1 MIGKYSDE
9 MTFDYIMNRM
19 LESVPDTV
27 DKREGSI
34 IYDALA
40 PAAAELVK
48 CYMELDVVMD
58 ETFVDTA
65 SLQYLML
72 RCKERG
78 VAIQGE
84 TAAVIEGVFTP
95 SSVELTAGLRFNCDE
110 VNYTIT
116 EKISAGHYKL
126 EAETLGT
133 VGNKYTGL
141 LLPIQTV
148 NGLDTAQIAAV
159 LIPAEDGD
167 TTDTLREKYYAS
179 IDGEAFGGNVADYRE
194 KVNAIT
200 GVGGVKVYPV
210 WNGGGTVKL
219 TIIASDYTAPSSEL
233 ISKVQTAIDPE
244 GNQGEGLGLAPI
256 GHTVTVAGARCAD
269 IAITTNITFAT
280 GWAWSS
286 AQSQVES
293 AVKMYFAELAKVWA
307 DSATTVVRISQI
319 ETHLLA
325 LDCVVDVEDTTVNG
339 SVKNIE
345 LAADDVRKKL
355 QDYLPPIL
363 LKTYEFPL
371 LCETEQPE
379 IDRLH
384 DAADAVLDAQFLST
398 AGEYAIQRYEKI
410 FGVVPQDTDTL
421 DERRFK
427 VLTRINTQLP
437 FSVRRLRQQLATLC
451 GEDGYKLELDGDRYT
466 LTVKVALTAK
476 RNQQAVEELLADIV
490 PANMICTTSLLYN
503 QHADLT
509 RFTHAQLALLTHFEI
524 REEVLPDGE

>member
-1 MIGKYSDE
+1 MIGRYSDE

-148 NGLDTAQIAAV
+148 NGLETAQIAAV

-179 IDGEAFGGNVADYRE
+179 IDGEAFGGNAADYRE

-219 TIIASDYTAPSSEL
+219 TVIASDYTAPSSEL

-244 GNQGEGLGLAPI
+244 QNHGEGMGLAPI
-256 GHTVTVAGARCAD
+256 GHTVTVTGAKYAD
-269 IAITTNITFAT
+269 LTITANVTFAA
-280 GWAWSS
+280 GWNWENGKSQLVS
-286 AQSQVES
+286 A
-293 AVKMYFAELAKVWA
+293 ANAYLDELCKAWA
-307 DSATTVVRISQI
+307 DSETTVVRISQI
-319 ETHLLA
+319 ETHLLTA
-325 LDCVVDVEDTTVNG
+325 DCVVDVDGTTVNG
-339 SVKNIE
+339 DTKNIE
-345 LAADDVRKKL
+345 LAAD
-355 QDYLPPIL
+355 
-363 LKTYEFPL
+363 
-371 LCETEQPE
+371 E
-379 IDRLH
+379 IPR
-384 DAADAVLDAQFLST
+384 LST
-398 AGEYAIQRYEKI
+398 IGGA
-410 FGVVPQDTDTL
+410 
-421 DERRFK
+421 
-427 VLTRINTQLP
+427 
-437 FSVRRLRQQLATLC
+437 S
-451 GEDGYKLELDGDRYT
+451 
-466 LTVKVALTAK
+466 
-476 RNQQAVEELLADIV
+476 
-490 PANMICTTSLLYN
+490 
-503 QHADLT
+503 
-509 RFTHAQLALLTHFEI
+509 
-524 REEVLPDGE
+524 

>member
-1 MIGKYSDE
+1 MIGRYSDE

-40 PAAAELVK
+40 PAAAELAK

-148 NGLDTAQIAAV
+148 NGLETAQIAAV

-194 KVNAIT
+194 KINAIT

-219 TIIASDYTAPSSEL
+219 TIIASDFTAPSTEL
-233 ISKVQTAIDPE
+233 ISRVQTAIDPE
-244 GNQGEGLGLAPI
+244 QNHGEGMGLAPI
-256 GHTVTVAGARCAD
+256 GHTVTVTGAKYAD
-269 IAITTNITFAT
+269 LTITANVTFAA
-280 GWAWSS
+280 GWNWDNGKSQLVS
-286 AQSQVES
+286 A
-293 AVKMYFAELAKVWA
+293 ANAYLDELCKAWA
-307 DSATTVVRISQI
+307 DSETTVVRISQI
-319 ETHLLA
+319 ETHLLTA
-325 LDCVVDVEDTTVNG
+325 DCIVDIDGTTING

-345 LAADDVRKKL
+345 LAADEIPR
-355 QDYLPPIL
+355 
-363 LKTYEFPL
+363 LKT
-371 LCETEQPE
+371 
-379 IDRLH
+379 IGG
-384 DAADAVLDAQFLST
+384 AS
-398 AGEYAIQRYEKI
+398 
-410 FGVVPQDTDTL
+410 
-421 DERRFK
+421 
-427 VLTRINTQLP
+427 
-437 FSVRRLRQQLATLC
+437 
-451 GEDGYKLELDGDRYT
+451 
-466 LTVKVALTAK
+466 
-476 RNQQAVEELLADIV
+476 
-490 PANMICTTSLLYN
+490 
-503 QHADLT
+503 
-509 RFTHAQLALLTHFEI
+509 
-524 REEVLPDGE
+524 

>member
-1 MIGKYSDE
+1 MIGRYSDQ

-34 IYDALA
+34 IYDALS
-40 PAAAELVK
+40 PAAAELAK

-95 SSVELTAGLRFNCDE
+95 SSVELSAGLRFNCDE
-110 VNYTIT
+110 VNYVVT

-148 NGLDTAQIAAV
+148 NGLETASIAAV

-179 IDGEAFGGNVADYRE
+179 IDGEAFGGNVADYKE
-194 KVNAIT
+194 KVTAIT

-219 TIIASDYTAPSSEL
+219 TIIASDYTAPSDTL
-233 ISKVQTAIDPE
+233 IDKVQTEIDPE

-256 GHTVTVAGARCAD
+256 GHTVTVTGAKYSD
-269 IAITTNITFAT
+269 IAITANVTFAS
-280 GWAWSS
+280 GWTWENSKSQLTNAVNTYFDELCKEWS
-286 AQSQVES
+286 EN
-293 AVKMYFAELAKVWA
+293 E
-307 DSATTVVRISQI
+307 TTIVRISQI
-319 ETHLLA
+319 ETHLLTA
-325 LDCVVDVEDTTVNG
+325 DCVVDIDGTTING
-339 SVKNIE
+339 VAKNVE
-345 LAADDVRKKL
+345 LAADEIPR
-355 QDYLPPIL
+355 
-363 LKTYEFPL
+363 LKT
-371 LCETEQPE
+371 
-379 IDRLH
+379 IGG
-384 DAADAVLDAQFLST
+384 AS
-398 AGEYAIQRYEKI
+398 
-410 FGVVPQDTDTL
+410 
-421 DERRFK
+421 
-427 VLTRINTQLP
+427 
-437 FSVRRLRQQLATLC
+437 
-451 GEDGYKLELDGDRYT
+451 
-466 LTVKVALTAK
+466 
-476 RNQQAVEELLADIV
+476 
-490 PANMICTTSLLYN
+490 
-503 QHADLT
+503 
-509 RFTHAQLALLTHFEI
+509 
-524 REEVLPDGE
+524 

>member
-1 MIGKYSDE
+1 MIGRYSGE

-48 CYMELDVVMD
+48 CYTELDVVMD

-95 SSVELTAGLRFNCDE
+95 SSLDLSAGLRFNCDE
-110 VNYTIT
+110 VNYVVT

-133 VGNKYTGL
+133 VGNKYSGL
-141 LLPIQTV
+141 LLPIQNV
-148 NGLDTAQIAAV
+148 NGLETAQIAAV

-179 IDGEAFGGNVADYRE
+179 IDGEAFGGNVADY
-194 KVNAIT
+194 KDKTNAIT

-219 TIIASDYTAPSSEL
+219 TIIASDFTAPSSEL

-244 GNQGEGLGLAPI
+244 QNHGEGLGLAPI
-256 GHTVTVAGARCAD
+256 GHTVTVTGAKYAD
-269 IAITTNITFAT
+269 LTITANVTFAA
-280 GWAWSS
+280 GWNWENGKSQLVS
-286 AQSQVES
+286 A
-293 AVKMYFAELAKVWA
+293 ANAYLDELCKAWA
-307 DSATTVVRISQI
+307 DSETTVVRISQI
-319 ETHLLA
+319 ETHLLTA
-325 LDCVVDVEDTTVNG
+325 DCVVDVDGTTVNG
-339 SVKNIE
+339 DTKNIE
-345 LAADDVRKKL
+345 LAADEIPR
-355 QDYLPPIL
+355 
-363 LKTYEFPL
+363 LKTIGGAP
-371 LCETEQPE
+371 
-379 IDRLH
+379 
-384 DAADAVLDAQFLST
+384 
-398 AGEYAIQRYEKI
+398 
-410 FGVVPQDTDTL
+410 
-421 DERRFK
+421 
-427 VLTRINTQLP
+427 
-437 FSVRRLRQQLATLC
+437 
-451 GEDGYKLELDGDRYT
+451 
-466 LTVKVALTAK
+466 
-476 RNQQAVEELLADIV
+476 
-490 PANMICTTSLLYN
+490 
-503 QHADLT
+503 
-509 RFTHAQLALLTHFEI
+509 
-524 REEVLPDGE
+524 

>member
-40 PAAAELVK
+40 PAAAELAK
-48 CYMELDVVMD
+48 TYMELDVVMD

-95 SSVELTAGLRFNCDE
+95 SIVELTAGLRFNCDE
-110 VNYTIT
+110 VNYVVT

-148 NGLDTAQIAAV
+148 NGLDAAQIAAV

-219 TIIASDYTAPSSEL
+219 TIIASDFTAPSAEL
-233 ISKVQTAIDPE
+233 ISKVQAAIDPE
-244 GNQGEGLGLAPI
+244 QNHGEGLGLAPI
-256 GHTVTVAGARCAD
+256 GHTVTVAGARYAD

-339 SVKNIE
+339 SAKNIE
-345 LAADDVRKKL
+345 LAAD
-355 QDYLPPIL
+355 
-363 LKTYEFPL
+363 
-371 LCETEQPE
+371 E
-379 IDRLH
+379 IPRLGGIGG
-384 DAADAVLDAQFLST
+384 A
-398 AGEYAIQRYEKI
+398 
-410 FGVVPQDTDTL
+410 P
-421 DERRFK
+421 
-427 VLTRINTQLP
+427 
-437 FSVRRLRQQLATLC
+437 
-451 GEDGYKLELDGDRYT
+451 
-466 LTVKVALTAK
+466 
-476 RNQQAVEELLADIV
+476 
-490 PANMICTTSLLYN
+490 
-503 QHADLT
+503 
-509 RFTHAQLALLTHFEI
+509 
-524 REEVLPDGE
+524 

>member
-1 MIGKYSDE
+1 MIGRYSDE

-148 NGLDTAQIAAV
+148 NGLETAQIAAV

-219 TIIASDYTAPSSEL
+219 TIIASDFTAPSTEL

-244 GNQGEGLGLAPI
+244 QNHGEGLGLAPI
-256 GHTVTVAGARCAD
+256 GHTVTVTGAKYAD
-269 IAITTNITFAT
+269 LTITANVTFAA
-280 GWAWSS
+280 GWNWDNGKSQLVS
-286 AQSQVES
+286 AGN
-293 AVKMYFAELAKVWA
+293 AYLNELCKAWA
-307 DSATTVVRISQI
+307 DSETTVVRISQI
-319 ETHLLA
+319 ETHLLTA
-325 LDCVVDVEDTTVNG
+325 DCVVDVDGTTVNG
-339 SVKNIE
+339 DIKNIE
-345 LAADDVRKKL
+345 LAAD
-355 QDYLPPIL
+355 
-363 LKTYEFPL
+363 
-371 LCETEQPE
+371 E
-379 IDRLH
+379 IPR
-384 DAADAVLDAQFLST
+384 LST
-398 AGEYAIQRYEKI
+398 IGGA
-410 FGVVPQDTDTL
+410 
-421 DERRFK
+421 
-427 VLTRINTQLP
+427 
-437 FSVRRLRQQLATLC
+437 S
-451 GEDGYKLELDGDRYT
+451 
-466 LTVKVALTAK
+466 
-476 RNQQAVEELLADIV
+476 
-490 PANMICTTSLLYN
+490 
-503 QHADLT
+503 
-509 RFTHAQLALLTHFEI
+509 
-524 REEVLPDGE
+524 

>member
-1 MIGKYSDE
+1 MIGRYSDE

-148 NGLDTAQIAAV
+148 NGLETAQIAAV

-179 IDGEAFGGNVADYRE
+179 IDGEAFGGNVADY
-194 KVNAIT
+194 KDKTNAIT

-210 WNGGGTVKL
+210 WNGGGTVNL
-219 TIIASDYTAPSSEL
+219 TVIASDFTAPSTEL

-244 GNQGEGLGLAPI
+244 QNHGEGLGLAPI
-256 GHTVTVAGARCAD
+256 GHTVTVTGAKYAD
-269 IAITTNITFAT
+269 LTITANVTFAA
-280 GWAWSS
+280 GWNWENGKSQLVS
-286 AQSQVES
+286 A
-293 AVKMYFAELAKVWA
+293 ANAYLDELCKAWA
-307 DSATTVVRISQI
+307 DSETTVVRISQI
-319 ETHLLA
+319 ETHLLTA
-325 LDCVVDVEDTTVNG
+325 DCVVDVDGTTVNG
-339 SVKNIE
+339 DTKNIE
-345 LAADDVRKKL
+345 LAADEIPR
-355 QDYLPPIL
+355 
-363 LKTYEFPL
+363 LKTIGGAP
-371 LCETEQPE
+371 
-379 IDRLH
+379 
-384 DAADAVLDAQFLST
+384 
-398 AGEYAIQRYEKI
+398 
-410 FGVVPQDTDTL
+410 
-421 DERRFK
+421 
-427 VLTRINTQLP
+427 
-437 FSVRRLRQQLATLC
+437 
-451 GEDGYKLELDGDRYT
+451 
-466 LTVKVALTAK
+466 
-476 RNQQAVEELLADIV
+476 
-490 PANMICTTSLLYN
+490 
-503 QHADLT
+503 
-509 RFTHAQLALLTHFEI
+509 
-524 REEVLPDGE
+524 

>member
-34 IYDALA
+34 IYDALS

-148 NGLDTAQIAAV
+148 NGLETAQIAAV

-219 TIIASDYTAPSSEL
+219 TIIASDFTAPSTEL
-233 ISKVQTAIDPE
+233 ISRVQTAIDPE
-244 GNQGEGLGLAPI
+244 QNHGEGMGLAPI
-256 GHTVTVAGARCAD
+256 GHTVTVTGAKYAD
-269 IAITTNITFAT
+269 LTITANVTFAA
-280 GWAWSS
+280 GWNWENGKSQLVS
-286 AQSQVES
+286 A
-293 AVKMYFAELAKVWA
+293 ANAYLDELCKAWA
-307 DSATTVVRISQI
+307 DSETTVVRISQI
-319 ETHLLA
+319 ETHLLTA
-325 LDCVVDVEDTTVNG
+325 DCIVDIDGTTVNG
-339 SVKNIE
+339 STKNIE
-345 LAADDVRKKL
+345 LAADEIPR
-355 QDYLPPIL
+355 
-363 LKTYEFPL
+363 LKT
-371 LCETEQPE
+371 
-379 IDRLH
+379 IGG
-384 DAADAVLDAQFLST
+384 A
-398 AGEYAIQRYEKI
+398 
-410 FGVVPQDTDTL
+410 
-421 DERRFK
+421 
-427 VLTRINTQLP
+427 
-437 FSVRRLRQQLATLC
+437 
-451 GEDGYKLELDGDRYT
+451 
-466 LTVKVALTAK
+466 
-476 RNQQAVEELLADIV
+476 
-490 PANMICTTSLLYN
+490 
-503 QHADLT
+503 
-509 RFTHAQLALLTHFEI
+509 
-524 REEVLPDGE
+524 

>member
-1 MIGKYSDE
+1 MIGRYSDE

-34 IYDALA
+34 IYDALS

-148 NGLDTAQIAAV
+148 NGLETAQIAAV

-219 TIIASDYTAPSSEL
+219 TVIASDYTAPSSEL
-233 ISKVQTAIDPE
+233 ISKVQTAVDPE
-244 GNQGEGLGLAPI
+244 QNHGEGMGLAPI
-256 GHTVTVAGARCAD
+256 GHTVTVTGAKYAD
-269 IAITTNITFAT
+269 LTITANVTFAA
-280 GWAWSS
+280 GWNWENGKSQLVS
-286 AQSQVES
+286 A
-293 AVKMYFAELAKVWA
+293 ANAYLDELCKAWA
-307 DSATTVVRISQI
+307 DSETTVVRISQI
-319 ETHLLA
+319 ETHLLTA
-325 LDCVVDVEDTTVNG
+325 DCVVDVDGTTVNG
-339 SVKNIE
+339 DTKNIE
-345 LAADDVRKKL
+345 LAAD
-355 QDYLPPIL
+355 
-363 LKTYEFPL
+363 
-371 LCETEQPE
+371 E
-379 IDRLH
+379 IPR
-384 DAADAVLDAQFLST
+384 LST
-398 AGEYAIQRYEKI
+398 IGGA
-410 FGVVPQDTDTL
+410 
-421 DERRFK
+421 
-427 VLTRINTQLP
+427 
-437 FSVRRLRQQLATLC
+437 S
-451 GEDGYKLELDGDRYT
+451 
-466 LTVKVALTAK
+466 
-476 RNQQAVEELLADIV
+476 
-490 PANMICTTSLLYN
+490 
-503 QHADLT
+503 
-509 RFTHAQLALLTHFEI
+509 
-524 REEVLPDGE
+524 

>member
-1 MIGKYSDE
+1 MIGRYSDE

-95 SSVELTAGLRFNCDE
+95 SNIELSAGLRFNCDE
-110 VNYTIT
+110 VNYVVT

-148 NGLDTAQIAAV
+148 NGLETAQIAAV

-219 TIIASDYTAPSSEL
+219 TIIASDFTAPSTEF

-256 GHTVTVAGARCAD
+256 GHTVTVTGAKYAD
-269 IAITTNITFAT
+269 IAITANVTFAA
-280 GWAWSS
+280 GWNWDNGKSQLVS
-286 AQSQVES
+286 A
-293 AVKMYFAELAKVWA
+293 ANAYLNELCKAWA
-307 DSATTVVRISQI
+307 DSETTVVRISQI
-319 ETHLLA
+319 ETHLLTA
-325 LDCVVDVEDTTVNG
+325 DCVVDVDGTTVNG
-339 SVKNIE
+339 DTKNIE
-345 LAADDVRKKL
+345 LAAD
-355 QDYLPPIL
+355 
-363 LKTYEFPL
+363 
-371 LCETEQPE
+371 E
-379 IDRLH
+379 IPR
-384 DAADAVLDAQFLST
+384 LST
-398 AGEYAIQRYEKI
+398 IGGA
-410 FGVVPQDTDTL
+410 
-421 DERRFK
+421 
-427 VLTRINTQLP
+427 
-437 FSVRRLRQQLATLC
+437 S
-451 GEDGYKLELDGDRYT
+451 
-466 LTVKVALTAK
+466 
-476 RNQQAVEELLADIV
+476 
-490 PANMICTTSLLYN
+490 
-503 QHADLT
+503 
-509 RFTHAQLALLTHFEI
+509 
-524 REEVLPDGE
+524 

>member
-1 MIGKYSDE
+1 MIGRYSDE

-148 NGLDTAQIAAV
+148 NGLETAQIAAV

-179 IDGEAFGGNVADYRE
+179 IDGEAFGGNVADYKE

-219 TIIASDYTAPSSEL
+219 TVIASDFTAPSTEL

-244 GNQGEGLGLAPI
+244 QNHGEGMGLAPI
-256 GHTVTVAGARCAD
+256 GHTVTVTGAKYAD
-269 IAITTNITFAT
+269 LTITANVTFAA
-280 GWAWSS
+280 GWNWENGK
-286 AQSQVES
+286 SQIVN
-293 AVKMYFAELAKVWA
+293 AANAYLDELCKAWA
-307 DSATTVVRISQI
+307 DSETTVVRISQI
-319 ETHLLA
+319 ETHLLTA
-325 LDCVVDVEDTTVNG
+325 DCIVDIDGTTVNG
-339 SVKNIE
+339 STKNIE
-345 LAADDVRKKL
+345 LAADEIPR
-355 QDYLPPIL
+355 
-363 LKTYEFPL
+363 LKT
-371 LCETEQPE
+371 
-379 IDRLH
+379 IGG
-384 DAADAVLDAQFLST
+384 A
-398 AGEYAIQRYEKI
+398 
-410 FGVVPQDTDTL
+410 
-421 DERRFK
+421 
-427 VLTRINTQLP
+427 
-437 FSVRRLRQQLATLC
+437 
-451 GEDGYKLELDGDRYT
+451 
-466 LTVKVALTAK
+466 
-476 RNQQAVEELLADIV
+476 
-490 PANMICTTSLLYN
+490 
-503 QHADLT
+503 
-509 RFTHAQLALLTHFEI
+509 
-524 REEVLPDGE
+524 

>member
-1 MIGKYSDE
+1 MIGRYSDE

-34 IYDALA
+34 IYDALS

-95 SSVELTAGLRFNCDE
+95 SNIELSAGLRFNCDE
-110 VNYTIT
+110 VNYVVT

-148 NGLDTAQIAAV
+148 NGLETAQIAAV

-200 GVGGVKVYPV
+200 GVGGTKVYPV

-244 GNQGEGLGLAPI
+244 QNHGEGMGLAPI
-256 GHTVTVAGARCAD
+256 GHTVTVTGAKYAD
-269 IAITTNITFAT
+269 LTITANVTFAA
-280 GWAWSS
+280 GWNWDNGKSQLVS
-286 AQSQVES
+286 A
-293 AVKMYFAELAKVWA
+293 ANAYLDELRKTWA
-307 DSATTVVRISQI
+307 DSETTVVRISQI
-319 ETHLLA
+319 ETHLLTT
-325 LDCVVDVEDTTVNG
+325 DCVVDVDGTTVNG
-339 SVKNIE
+339 DTKNIE
-345 LAADDVRKKL
+345 LAAD
-355 QDYLPPIL
+355 
-363 LKTYEFPL
+363 
-371 LCETEQPE
+371 E
-379 IDRLH
+379 IPR
-384 DAADAVLDAQFLST
+384 LST
-398 AGEYAIQRYEKI
+398 IGGA
-410 FGVVPQDTDTL
+410 
-421 DERRFK
+421 
-427 VLTRINTQLP
+427 
-437 FSVRRLRQQLATLC
+437 S
-451 GEDGYKLELDGDRYT
+451 
-466 LTVKVALTAK
+466 
-476 RNQQAVEELLADIV
+476 
-490 PANMICTTSLLYN
+490 
-503 QHADLT
+503 
-509 RFTHAQLALLTHFEI
+509 
-524 REEVLPDGE
+524 

>member
-1 MIGKYSDE
+1 MIGRYSDE
-9 MTFDYIMNRM
+9 MTYDYIMNRM

-95 SSVELTAGLRFNCDE
+95 SNIELSAGLRFNCDE
-110 VNYTIT
+110 VNYVVT

-148 NGLDTAQIAAV
+148 NGLETAQIAAV

-219 TIIASDYTAPSSEL
+219 TIIASDFTAPSTEF

-256 GHTVTVAGARCAD
+256 GHTVTVTGAKYAD
-269 IAITTNITFAT
+269 IAITANVTFAA
-280 GWAWSS
+280 GWNWDNGKSQLVS
-286 AQSQVES
+286 A
-293 AVKMYFAELAKVWA
+293 ANAYLNELCKAWA
-307 DSATTVVRISQI
+307 DSETTVVRISQI
-319 ETHLLA
+319 ETHLLTA
-325 LDCVVDVEDTTVNG
+325 DCVVDVDGTTVNG
-339 SVKNIE
+339 DTKNIE
-345 LAADDVRKKL
+345 LAAD
-355 QDYLPPIL
+355 
-363 LKTYEFPL
+363 
-371 LCETEQPE
+371 E
-379 IDRLH
+379 IPR
-384 DAADAVLDAQFLST
+384 LST
-398 AGEYAIQRYEKI
+398 IGGA
-410 FGVVPQDTDTL
+410 
-421 DERRFK
+421 
-427 VLTRINTQLP
+427 
-437 FSVRRLRQQLATLC
+437 S
-451 GEDGYKLELDGDRYT
+451 
-466 LTVKVALTAK
+466 
-476 RNQQAVEELLADIV
+476 
-490 PANMICTTSLLYN
+490 
-503 QHADLT
+503 
-509 RFTHAQLALLTHFEI
+509 
-524 REEVLPDGE
+524 

>member
-1 MIGKYSDE
+1 MIGRYSDE

-48 CYMELDVVMD
+48 CYTELDVVMD

-78 VAIQGE
+78 VTIQGE

-148 NGLDTAQIAAV
+148 NGLETAQIAAV

-200 GVGGVKVYPV
+200 GVGGVKVSPV

-219 TIIASDYTAPSSEL
+219 TIIASDFTAPSTEL
-233 ISKVQTAIDPE
+233 IGKVQTAIDPE

-256 GHTVTVAGARCAD
+256 GHTVTVTGARYAD
-269 IAITTNITFAT
+269 LTVAANVTFAA
-280 GWAWSS
+280 GWSWDNGKSQLVS
-286 AQSQVES
+286 A
-293 AVKMYFAELAKVWA
+293 ANAYLDELRKNWA
-307 DSATTVVRISQI
+307 DSETTVVRISQI
-319 ETHLLA
+319 ETHLLTA
-325 LDCVVDVEDTTVNG
+325 DCVVDVDGTTVNG
-339 SVKNIE
+339 DTRNIE
-345 LAADDVRKKL
+345 LAAD
-355 QDYLPPIL
+355 
-363 LKTYEFPL
+363 
-371 LCETEQPE
+371 E
-379 IDRLH
+379 IPR
-384 DAADAVLDAQFLST
+384 LST
-398 AGEYAIQRYEKI
+398 IGGA
-410 FGVVPQDTDTL
+410 
-421 DERRFK
+421 
-427 VLTRINTQLP
+427 
-437 FSVRRLRQQLATLC
+437 S
-451 GEDGYKLELDGDRYT
+451 
-466 LTVKVALTAK
+466 
-476 RNQQAVEELLADIV
+476 
-490 PANMICTTSLLYN
+490 
-503 QHADLT
+503 
-509 RFTHAQLALLTHFEI
+509 
-524 REEVLPDGE
+524 

>member
-34 IYDALA
+34 IYDALS
-40 PAAAELVK
+40 PAAAELAK
-48 CYMELDVVMD
+48 AYMELDVVMD

-78 VAIQGE
+78 VTIQGE

-148 NGLDTAQIAAV
+148 NGLETAQIAAV

-219 TIIASDYTAPSSEL
+219 TVIASDYTAPSSEL

-244 GNQGEGLGLAPI
+244 QNHGEGMGLAPI
-256 GHTVTVAGARCAD
+256 GHTVTVTGAKYAD
-269 IAITTNITFAT
+269 LTITANVTFAA
-280 GWAWSS
+280 GWNWENGKSQLVS
-286 AQSQVES
+286 A
-293 AVKMYFAELAKVWA
+293 ANAYLDELCKAWA
-307 DSATTVVRISQI
+307 DSETTVVRISQI
-319 ETHLLA
+319 ETHLLTA
-325 LDCVVDVEDTTVNG
+325 DCVVDVDGTTVNG
-339 SVKNIE
+339 DTKNIE
-345 LAADDVRKKL
+345 LAAD
-355 QDYLPPIL
+355 
-363 LKTYEFPL
+363 
-371 LCETEQPE
+371 E
-379 IDRLH
+379 IPR
-384 DAADAVLDAQFLST
+384 LST
-398 AGEYAIQRYEKI
+398 IGGA
-410 FGVVPQDTDTL
+410 
-421 DERRFK
+421 
-427 VLTRINTQLP
+427 
-437 FSVRRLRQQLATLC
+437 S
-451 GEDGYKLELDGDRYT
+451 
-466 LTVKVALTAK
+466 
-476 RNQQAVEELLADIV
+476 
-490 PANMICTTSLLYN
+490 
-503 QHADLT
+503 
-509 RFTHAQLALLTHFEI
+509 
-524 REEVLPDGE
+524 

>member
-1 MIGKYSDE
+1 MIGRYSDE

-40 PAAAELVK
+40 PAAAEFAK

-95 SSVELTAGLRFNCDE
+95 SSLDLSAGLRFNCDE

-141 LLPIQTV
+141 LLPIQNV
-148 NGLDTAQIAAV
+148 NGLETAQIAAV

-167 TTDTLREKYYAS
+167 TTDTLREKYYSS
-179 IDGEAFGGNVADYRE
+179 IDGEAFGGNVADY
-194 KVNAIT
+194 KDKTNAIT

-219 TIIASDYTAPSSEL
+219 TVIASDFTAPSSEL

-244 GNQGEGLGLAPI
+244 QNHGEGLGLAPI
-256 GHTVTVAGARCAD
+256 GHTVTVTGAKYAD
-269 IAITTNITFAT
+269 LAVAANITFAA
-280 GWAWSS
+280 GWNWENGKSQLVS
-286 AQSQVES
+286 A
-293 AVKMYFAELAKVWA
+293 ANAYLDELCKAWA
-307 DSATTVVRISQI
+307 DSETTVVRISQI
-319 ETHLLA
+319 ETHLLTA
-325 LDCVVDVEDTTVNG
+325 DCVVDVDGTTVNG
-339 SVKNIE
+339 DTKNIE
-345 LAADDVRKKL
+345 LAAD
-355 QDYLPPIL
+355 
-363 LKTYEFPL
+363 
-371 LCETEQPE
+371 E
-379 IDRLH
+379 IPR
-384 DAADAVLDAQFLST
+384 LST
-398 AGEYAIQRYEKI
+398 IGGA
-410 FGVVPQDTDTL
+410 
-421 DERRFK
+421 
-427 VLTRINTQLP
+427 
-437 FSVRRLRQQLATLC
+437 S
-451 GEDGYKLELDGDRYT
+451 
-466 LTVKVALTAK
+466 
-476 RNQQAVEELLADIV
+476 
-490 PANMICTTSLLYN
+490 
-503 QHADLT
+503 
-509 RFTHAQLALLTHFEI
+509 
-524 REEVLPDGE
+524 

>member
-1 MIGKYSDE
+1 MIGRYSDE

-95 SSVELTAGLRFNCDE
+95 SNIELSAGLRFNCDE
-110 VNYTIT
+110 VNYVVT

-148 NGLDTAQIAAV
+148 NGLETAQIAAV

-179 IDGEAFGGNVADYRE
+179 IDGEAFGGNVADY
-194 KVNAIT
+194 KDKTNAIT

-219 TIIASDYTAPSSEL
+219 TIIASDFTAPSTEL

-244 GNQGEGLGLAPI
+244 QNHGEGLGLAPI
-256 GHTVTVAGARCAD
+256 GHTVTVTGAKYAD
-269 IAITTNITFAT
+269 LTITANVTFAA
-280 GWAWSS
+280 GWNWNNGKSQLVS
-286 AQSQVES
+286 A
-293 AVKMYFAELAKVWA
+293 ANAYLNELCKAWA
-307 DSATTVVRISQI
+307 DSETTVVRISQI
-319 ETHLLA
+319 ETHLLTA
-325 LDCVVDVEDTTVNG
+325 DCVVDVDGTTVNG
-339 SVKNIE
+339 DTKNIE
-345 LAADDVRKKL
+345 LAAD
-355 QDYLPPIL
+355 
-363 LKTYEFPL
+363 
-371 LCETEQPE
+371 E
-379 IDRLH
+379 IPR
-384 DAADAVLDAQFLST
+384 LST
-398 AGEYAIQRYEKI
+398 IGGA
-410 FGVVPQDTDTL
+410 
-421 DERRFK
+421 
-427 VLTRINTQLP
+427 
-437 FSVRRLRQQLATLC
+437 S
-451 GEDGYKLELDGDRYT
+451 
-466 LTVKVALTAK
+466 
-476 RNQQAVEELLADIV
+476 
-490 PANMICTTSLLYN
+490 
-503 QHADLT
+503 
-509 RFTHAQLALLTHFEI
+509 
-524 REEVLPDGE
+524 

>member
-1 MIGKYSDE
+1 MIGRYSDE

-34 IYDALA
+34 IYDALS
-40 PAAAELVK
+40 PAAAELAK

-148 NGLDTAQIAAV
+148 NGLETAQIAAV

-219 TIIASDYTAPSSEL
+219 TVIASDYTAPSSEL

-244 GNQGEGLGLAPI
+244 QNHGEGMGLAPI
-256 GHTVTVAGARCAD
+256 GHTVTVTGAKYAD
-269 IAITTNITFAT
+269 LTITANVTFAA
-280 GWAWSS
+280 GWNWENGKSQLVS
-286 AQSQVES
+286 A
-293 AVKMYFAELAKVWA
+293 ANAYLDELCKAWA
-307 DSATTVVRISQI
+307 DSETTVVRISQI
-319 ETHLLA
+319 ETHLLTA
-325 LDCVVDVEDTTVNG
+325 DCVVDVDGTTVNG
-339 SVKNIE
+339 DTKNIE
-345 LAADDVRKKL
+345 LAAD
-355 QDYLPPIL
+355 
-363 LKTYEFPL
+363 
-371 LCETEQPE
+371 E
-379 IDRLH
+379 IPR
-384 DAADAVLDAQFLST
+384 LST
-398 AGEYAIQRYEKI
+398 IGGA
-410 FGVVPQDTDTL
+410 
-421 DERRFK
+421 
-427 VLTRINTQLP
+427 
-437 FSVRRLRQQLATLC
+437 S
-451 GEDGYKLELDGDRYT
+451 
-466 LTVKVALTAK
+466 
-476 RNQQAVEELLADIV
+476 
-490 PANMICTTSLLYN
+490 
-503 QHADLT
+503 
-509 RFTHAQLALLTHFEI
+509 
-524 REEVLPDGE
+524 

>member
-40 PAAAELVK
+40 PAAAELAK
-48 CYMELDVVMD
+48 AYMELDVVMD

-95 SSVELTAGLRFNCDE
+95 SNIELSAGLRFNCDE
-110 VNYTIT
+110 VNYVVT

-148 NGLDTAQIAAV
+148 NGLETAQIAAV

-179 IDGEAFGGNVADYRE
+179 IDGEAFGGNVADYKE

-210 WNGGGTVKL
+210 WAGGGTV
-219 TIIASDYTAPSSEL
+219 
-233 ISKVQTAIDPE
+233 
-244 GNQGEGLGLAPI
+244 N
-256 GHTVTVAGARCAD
+256 
-269 IAITTNITFAT
+269 
-280 GWAWSS
+280 
-286 AQSQVES
+286 
-293 AVKMYFAELAKVWA
+293 
-307 DSATTVVRISQI
+307 
-319 ETHLLA
+319 
-325 LDCVVDVEDTTVNG
+325 
-339 SVKNIE
+339 
-345 LAADDVRKKL
+345 
-355 QDYLPPIL
+355 
-363 LKTYEFPL
+363 
-371 LCETEQPE
+371 
-379 IDRLH
+379 
-384 DAADAVLDAQFLST
+384 
-398 AGEYAIQRYEKI
+398 
-410 FGVVPQDTDTL
+410 
-421 DERRFK
+421 
-427 VLTRINTQLP
+427 
-437 FSVRRLRQQLATLC
+437 
-451 GEDGYKLELDGDRYT
+451 
-466 LTVKVALTAK
+466 
-476 RNQQAVEELLADIV
+476 
-490 PANMICTTSLLYN
+490 
-503 QHADLT
+503 
-509 RFTHAQLALLTHFEI
+509 
-524 REEVLPDGE
+524 

>member
-1 MIGKYSDE
+1 

-34 IYDALA
+34 IYDALS

-95 SSVELTAGLRFNCDE
+95 PDLELTAGLRFNCDE
-110 VNYTIT
+110 VNYVIT

-148 NGLDTAQIAAV
+148 NGLETAQIAAV

-200 GVGGVKVYPV
+200 GVGGTKVYPV

-244 GNQGEGLGLAPI
+244 QNHGEGMGLAPI
-256 GHTVTVAGARCAD
+256 GHTVTVTGAKYAD
-269 IAITTNITFAT
+269 LTITANVTFAA
-280 GWAWSS
+280 GWSWGNGKSQLVS
-286 AQSQVES
+286 A
-293 AVKMYFAELAKVWA
+293 ANAYLDELRKTWA
-307 DSATTVVRISQI
+307 DSETTVVRISQI
-319 ETHLLA
+319 ETHLLTA
-325 LDCVVDVEDTTVNG
+325 DCVVDVDGTTVNG
-339 SVKNIE
+339 DTRNIE
-345 LAADDVRKKL
+345 LAAD
-355 QDYLPPIL
+355 
-363 LKTYEFPL
+363 
-371 LCETEQPE
+371 E
-379 IDRLH
+379 IPRL
-384 DAADAVLDAQFLST
+384 A
-398 AGEYAIQRYEKI
+398 
-410 FGVVPQDTDTL
+410 
-421 DERRFK
+421 
-427 VLTRINTQLP
+427 
-437 FSVRRLRQQLATLC
+437 
-451 GEDGYKLELDGDRYT
+451 
-466 LTVKVALTAK
+466 
-476 RNQQAVEELLADIV
+476 
-490 PANMICTTSLLYN
+490 
-503 QHADLT
+503 
-509 RFTHAQLALLTHFEI
+509 EI
-524 REEVLPDGE
+524 GGAP

>member
-1 MIGKYSDE
+1 MIGRYSDE

-95 SSVELTAGLRFNCDE
+95 SSLDLSAGLRFNCDE

-148 NGLDTAQIAAV
+148 NGLETAQIAAV

-179 IDGEAFGGNVADYRE
+179 IDGEAFGGNVADY
-194 KVNAIT
+194 KDKTNAIT

-219 TIIASDYTAPSSEL
+219 TIIASDFTAPSAEL
-233 ISKVQTAIDPE
+233 INKVQTAIDPE
-244 GNQGEGLGLAPI
+244 QNHGEGLGLAPI
-256 GHTVTVAGARCAD
+256 GHTVTVTGAKYAD
-269 IAITTNITFAT
+269 LTITANVTFAA
-280 GWAWSS
+280 GWNWENGKSQLVS
-286 AQSQVES
+286 A
-293 AVKMYFAELAKVWA
+293 ANAYLDELCKAWA
-307 DSATTVVRISQI
+307 DSETTVVRISQI
-319 ETHLLA
+319 ETHLLTA
-325 LDCVVDVEDTTVNG
+325 DCVVDVDGTTVNG
-339 SVKNIE
+339 DTKNIE
-345 LAADDVRKKL
+345 LAAD
-355 QDYLPPIL
+355 
-363 LKTYEFPL
+363 
-371 LCETEQPE
+371 E
-379 IDRLH
+379 IPR
-384 DAADAVLDAQFLST
+384 LST
-398 AGEYAIQRYEKI
+398 IGGA
-410 FGVVPQDTDTL
+410 
-421 DERRFK
+421 
-427 VLTRINTQLP
+427 
-437 FSVRRLRQQLATLC
+437 S
-451 GEDGYKLELDGDRYT
+451 
-466 LTVKVALTAK
+466 
-476 RNQQAVEELLADIV
+476 
-490 PANMICTTSLLYN
+490 
-503 QHADLT
+503 
-509 RFTHAQLALLTHFEI
+509 
-524 REEVLPDGE
+524 

>member
-34 IYDALA
+34 IYDALS

-95 SSVELTAGLRFNCDE
+95 PDLELTAGLRFNCDE
-110 VNYTIT
+110 VNYVIT

-148 NGLDTAQIAAV
+148 NGLETAQIAAV

-200 GVGGVKVYPV
+200 GVGGTKVYPV

-244 GNQGEGLGLAPI
+244 QNHGEGMGLAPI
-256 GHTVTVAGARCAD
+256 GHTVTVTGAKYAD
-269 IAITTNITFAT
+269 LTITANVTFAA
-280 GWAWSS
+280 GWSWGNGKSQLVS
-286 AQSQVES
+286 A
-293 AVKMYFAELAKVWA
+293 ANAYLDELRKTWA
-307 DSATTVVRISQI
+307 DSETTVVRISQI
-319 ETHLLA
+319 ETHLLTA
-325 LDCVVDVEDTTVNG
+325 DCVVDVDGTTVNG
-339 SVKNIE
+339 DTRNIE
-345 LAADDVRKKL
+345 LAAD
-355 QDYLPPIL
+355 
-363 LKTYEFPL
+363 
-371 LCETEQPE
+371 E
-379 IDRLH
+379 IPRL
-384 DAADAVLDAQFLST
+384 A
-398 AGEYAIQRYEKI
+398 
-410 FGVVPQDTDTL
+410 
-421 DERRFK
+421 
-427 VLTRINTQLP
+427 
-437 FSVRRLRQQLATLC
+437 
-451 GEDGYKLELDGDRYT
+451 
-466 LTVKVALTAK
+466 
-476 RNQQAVEELLADIV
+476 
-490 PANMICTTSLLYN
+490 
-503 QHADLT
+503 
-509 RFTHAQLALLTHFEI
+509 EI
-524 REEVLPDGE
+524 GGAP

>member
-1 MIGKYSDE
+1 MIGRYSDE

-34 IYDALA
+34 IYDALS
-40 PAAAELVK
+40 PAAAELAK

-148 NGLDTAQIAAV
+148 NGLETAQIAAV
-159 LIPAEDGD
+159 LMPAEDGD

-219 TIIASDYTAPSSEL
+219 TVIASDYTAPSSEL

-244 GNQGEGLGLAPI
+244 QNHGEGMGLAPI
-256 GHTVTVAGARCAD
+256 GHTVTVTGAKYAD
-269 IAITTNITFAT
+269 LTITANVTFAA
-280 GWAWSS
+280 GWNWENGKSQLVS
-286 AQSQVES
+286 A
-293 AVKMYFAELAKVWA
+293 ANAYLDELCKAWA
-307 DSATTVVRISQI
+307 DSETTVVRISQI
-319 ETHLLA
+319 ETHLLTA
-325 LDCVVDVEDTTVNG
+325 DCVVDVDGTTVNG
-339 SVKNIE
+339 DTKNIE
-345 LAADDVRKKL
+345 LAAD
-355 QDYLPPIL
+355 
-363 LKTYEFPL
+363 
-371 LCETEQPE
+371 E
-379 IDRLH
+379 IPR
-384 DAADAVLDAQFLST
+384 LST
-398 AGEYAIQRYEKI
+398 IGGA
-410 FGVVPQDTDTL
+410 
-421 DERRFK
+421 
-427 VLTRINTQLP
+427 
-437 FSVRRLRQQLATLC
+437 S
-451 GEDGYKLELDGDRYT
+451 
-466 LTVKVALTAK
+466 
-476 RNQQAVEELLADIV
+476 
-490 PANMICTTSLLYN
+490 
-503 QHADLT
+503 
-509 RFTHAQLALLTHFEI
+509 
-524 REEVLPDGE
+524 

>member
-1 MIGKYSDE
+1 MIGRYSDE

-34 IYDALA
+34 IHDALS

-78 VAIQGE
+78 VTIQGE

-148 NGLDTAQIAAV
+148 NGLETAQIAAV

-179 IDGEAFGGNVADYRE
+179 IDSEAFGGNVADYKE

-219 TIIASDYTAPSSEL
+219 TIIASDFTAPSTEL

-244 GNQGEGLGLAPI
+244 QNHGEGLGLAPI
-256 GHTVTVAGARCAD
+256 GHTVTVTGARYAGLTV
-269 IAITTNITFAT
+269 AANVTFAA
-280 GWAWSS
+280 GWNWENGKSQLVS
-286 AQSQVES
+286 A
-293 AVKMYFAELAKVWA
+293 ANAYLDELRKNWA
-307 DSATTVVRISQI
+307 DSETTVVRISQI
-319 ETHLLA
+319 ETHLLTA
-325 LDCVVDVEDTTVNG
+325 DCVVDVDGTTVNG
-339 SVKNIE
+339 DTKNIE
-345 LAADDVRKKL
+345 LAAD
-355 QDYLPPIL
+355 
-363 LKTYEFPL
+363 
-371 LCETEQPE
+371 E
-379 IDRLH
+379 IPRL
-384 DAADAVLDAQFLST
+384 A
-398 AGEYAIQRYEKI
+398 
-410 FGVVPQDTDTL
+410 
-421 DERRFK
+421 
-427 VLTRINTQLP
+427 
-437 FSVRRLRQQLATLC
+437 
-451 GEDGYKLELDGDRYT
+451 
-466 LTVKVALTAK
+466 
-476 RNQQAVEELLADIV
+476 
-490 PANMICTTSLLYN
+490 
-503 QHADLT
+503 
-509 RFTHAQLALLTHFEI
+509 EI
-524 REEVLPDGE
+524 GGAP

>member
-148 NGLDTAQIAAV
+148 NGLETAQIAAV

-219 TIIASDYTAPSSEL
+219 TIIASDFTAPSTEL

-244 GNQGEGLGLAPI
+244 QNHGEGLGLAPI
-256 GHTVTVAGARCAD
+256 GHTVTVTGAKYAD
-269 IAITTNITFAT
+269 LTITANVTFAA
-280 GWAWSS
+280 GWNWDNGKSQLVS
-286 AQSQVES
+286 A
-293 AVKMYFAELAKVWA
+293 ANAYLNELCKAWA
-307 DSATTVVRISQI
+307 DSETTVVRISQI
-319 ETHLLA
+319 ETHLLTA
-325 LDCVVDVEDTTVNG
+325 DCVVDVDGTTVNG
-339 SVKNIE
+339 
-345 LAADDVRKKL
+345 D
-355 QDYLPPIL
+355 
-363 LKTYEFPL
+363 
-371 LCETEQPE
+371 
-379 IDRLH
+379 
-384 DAADAVLDAQFLST
+384 
-398 AGEYAIQRYEKI
+398 KI
-410 FGVVPQDTDTL
+410 GRAHV
-421 DERRFK
+421 
-427 VLTRINTQLP
+427 
-437 FSVRRLRQQLATLC
+437 
-451 GEDGYKLELDGDRYT
+451 
-466 LTVKVALTAK
+466 
-476 RNQQAVEELLADIV
+476 
-490 PANMICTTSLLYN
+490 
-503 QHADLT
+503 
-509 RFTHAQLALLTHFEI
+509 
-524 REEVLPDGE
+524 

>member
-40 PAAAELVK
+40 PAAAELAK
-48 CYMELDVVMD
+48 AYMELDVVMD

-148 NGLDTAQIAAV
+148 NGLETAQIAAV

-219 TIIASDYTAPSSEL
+219 TIIASDFTAPSTEL

-244 GNQGEGLGLAPI
+244 QNHGEGLGLAPI
-256 GHTVTVAGARCAD
+256 GHTVTVTGAKYAD
-269 IAITTNITFAT
+269 LTITANVTFAA
-280 GWAWSS
+280 GWNWDNGKSQLVS
-286 AQSQVES
+286 A
-293 AVKMYFAELAKVWA
+293 ANAYLNELCKAWA
-307 DSATTVVRISQI
+307 DSETTVVRISQI
-319 ETHLLA
+319 ETHLLTA
-325 LDCVVDVEDTTVNG
+325 DCVVDVDGTTVNG
-339 SVKNIE
+339 DIKNIE
-345 LAADDVRKKL
+345 LAAD
-355 QDYLPPIL
+355 
-363 LKTYEFPL
+363 
-371 LCETEQPE
+371 E
-379 IDRLH
+379 IPR
-384 DAADAVLDAQFLST
+384 LST
-398 AGEYAIQRYEKI
+398 IGGA
-410 FGVVPQDTDTL
+410 
-421 DERRFK
+421 
-427 VLTRINTQLP
+427 
-437 FSVRRLRQQLATLC
+437 S
-451 GEDGYKLELDGDRYT
+451 
-466 LTVKVALTAK
+466 
-476 RNQQAVEELLADIV
+476 
-490 PANMICTTSLLYN
+490 
-503 QHADLT
+503 
-509 RFTHAQLALLTHFEI
+509 
-524 REEVLPDGE
+524 

>member
-1 MIGKYSDE
+1 MIGRYSDE

-95 SSVELTAGLRFNCDE
+95 SSLDLSAGLRFNCDE

-148 NGLDTAQIAAV
+148 NGLETAQIAAV

-179 IDGEAFGGNVADYRE
+179 IGGEAFGGNVADY
-194 KVNAIT
+194 KDKTNAIT

-219 TIIASDYTAPSSEL
+219 TIIASDFTAPSAEL
-233 ISKVQTAIDPE
+233 INKVQTAIDPE
-244 GNQGEGLGLAPI
+244 QNHGEGLGLAPI
-256 GHTVTVAGARCAD
+256 GHTVTVTGAKYAD
-269 IAITTNITFAT
+269 LTITANVTFAA
-280 GWAWSS
+280 GWNWENGKSQLVS
-286 AQSQVES
+286 A
-293 AVKMYFAELAKVWA
+293 ANAYLDELCKAWA
-307 DSATTVVRISQI
+307 DSETTVVRISQI
-319 ETHLLA
+319 ETHLLTA
-325 LDCVVDVEDTTVNG
+325 DCVVDVDGTTVNG
-339 SVKNIE
+339 DTKNIE
-345 LAADDVRKKL
+345 LAAD
-355 QDYLPPIL
+355 
-363 LKTYEFPL
+363 
-371 LCETEQPE
+371 E
-379 IDRLH
+379 IPR
-384 DAADAVLDAQFLST
+384 LST
-398 AGEYAIQRYEKI
+398 IGGA
-410 FGVVPQDTDTL
+410 
-421 DERRFK
+421 
-427 VLTRINTQLP
+427 
-437 FSVRRLRQQLATLC
+437 S
-451 GEDGYKLELDGDRYT
+451 
-466 LTVKVALTAK
+466 
-476 RNQQAVEELLADIV
+476 
-490 PANMICTTSLLYN
+490 
-503 QHADLT
+503 
-509 RFTHAQLALLTHFEI
+509 
-524 REEVLPDGE
+524 

>member
-40 PAAAELVK
+40 PAAAELAK
-48 CYMELDVVMD
+48 TYMELDVVMD

-148 NGLDTAQIAAV
+148 NGLETAQIAAV

-219 TIIASDYTAPSSEL
+219 TIIASDFTAPSTEL

-244 GNQGEGLGLAPI
+244 QNHGEGLGLAPI
-256 GHTVTVAGARCAD
+256 GHTVTVTGAKYAD
-269 IAITTNITFAT
+269 LTITANVTFAA
-280 GWAWSS
+280 GWNWDNGKSQLVS
-286 AQSQVES
+286 A
-293 AVKMYFAELAKVWA
+293 ANAYLNELCKAWA
-307 DSATTVVRISQI
+307 DSETTVVRISQI
-319 ETHLLA
+319 ETHLLTA
-325 LDCVVDVEDTTVNG
+325 DCVVDVDGTTVNG
-339 SVKNIE
+339 DIKNIE
-345 LAADDVRKKL
+345 LAAD
-355 QDYLPPIL
+355 
-363 LKTYEFPL
+363 
-371 LCETEQPE
+371 E
-379 IDRLH
+379 IPR
-384 DAADAVLDAQFLST
+384 LST
-398 AGEYAIQRYEKI
+398 IGGA
-410 FGVVPQDTDTL
+410 
-421 DERRFK
+421 
-427 VLTRINTQLP
+427 
-437 FSVRRLRQQLATLC
+437 S
-451 GEDGYKLELDGDRYT
+451 
-466 LTVKVALTAK
+466 
-476 RNQQAVEELLADIV
+476 
-490 PANMICTTSLLYN
+490 
-503 QHADLT
+503 
-509 RFTHAQLALLTHFEI
+509 
-524 REEVLPDGE
+524 